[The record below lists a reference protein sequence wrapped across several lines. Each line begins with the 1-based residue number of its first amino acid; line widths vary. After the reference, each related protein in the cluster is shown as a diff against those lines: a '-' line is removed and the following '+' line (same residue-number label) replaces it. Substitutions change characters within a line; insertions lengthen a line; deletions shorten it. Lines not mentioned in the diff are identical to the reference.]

1 MCSGCFARWR
11 EHQFNPA
18 AAAGRN
24 IINIGS
30 HQQGQ
35 AMSKQIVSTPA
46 APAAIG
52 PYSQAVRSGNTL
64 WLSGQ
69 IPLDPLSKEL
79 VAGDIEVQARRVF
92 DNIKAVIAA
101 AGGSVDDVVKTTIFL
116 VDLAHFAQ
124 VNKVMAEYFR
134 EPYPARSTVGVAAL
148 PRGAQVEVEC
158 IVAL

>member
-1 MCSGCFARWR
+1 
-11 EHQFNPA
+11 
-18 AAAGRN
+18 
-24 IINIGS
+24 
-30 HQQGQ
+30 
-35 AMSKQIVSTPA
+35 MSKQIVSTSA

-52 PYSQAVRSGNTL
+52 PYSQAVRAGNTL

-69 IPLDPLSKEL
+69 IPLDPLTKEL
-79 VAGDIEVQARRVF
+79 VKGDIEVQARRVF
-92 DNIKAVIAA
+92 DNLKAVISA
-101 AGGSVDDVVKTTIFL
+101 AGAGFDDVVKTTIFL
-116 VDLAHFAQ
+116 TDLGHFAQ

>member
-1 MCSGCFARWR
+1 
-11 EHQFNPA
+11 
-18 AAAGRN
+18 
-24 IINIGS
+24 
-30 HQQGQ
+30 
-35 AMSKQIVSTPA
+35 MSKQIVSTPA

-52 PYSQAVRSGNTL
+52 PYSQAVRAGNTL

-69 IPLDPLSKEL
+69 IPLDPVTKDL
-79 VAGDIEVQARRVF
+79 VQGDIETQARRVF
-92 DNIKAVIAA
+92 DNIKAVVAA
-101 AGGSVDDVVKTTIFL
+101 AGATLDEVVKTTIFL
-116 VDLAHFAQ
+116 TDLSHFAT